1 MMKKNAQYNCDSF
14 GAYTFFLKNVAL
26 KAHKK
31 NALKNCKACETMRV
45 GYEIM
50 AQINLECCESGLIDY
65 LSALSIFESKL
76 NGDDN

>member
-1 MMKKNAQYNCDSF
+1 MKKNAQYSCDSF
-14 GAYTFFLKNVAL
+14 GAYTFFLKDVAL

-50 AQINLECCESGLIDY
+50 AQINLEFCESGLIDY
-65 LSALSIFESKL
+65 LSALSIFESNL

>member
-1 MMKKNAQYNCDSF
+1 MKKNAQYNCDSF
-14 GAYTFFLKNVAL
+14 GAYTFFLKDVAL
-26 KAHKK
+26 KTHKK

-50 AQINLECCESGLIDY
+50 AQINLEFCESGLIDY
-65 LSALSIFESKL
+65 LSALSIFESNL

>member
-1 MMKKNAQYNCDSF
+1 MNKSAQYSSDSF
-14 GAYTFFLKNVAL
+14 NAYMFFMEGIAL
-26 KAHKK
+26 KARKK
-31 NALKNCKACETMRV
+31 NALKNCKVCESMKI
-45 GYEIM
+45 GYEMM